1 MPEGTTY
8 FFVGPPEEPD
18 KYRLLRQVGGGGEA
32 ELWQADVAL
41 GAEREK
47 VAVKVLRAAH
57 EDRAAWRSRWVEQT
71 DLLRLIRHPGV
82 VGVHAAFEGAR
93 MHHAGAADPTETA
106 LYLVMNWIEGTDLRD
121 WPARQS
127 GPPAAVFT
135 CLTQIADVLD
145 WLHSGKATPSQRP
158 VVHGD
163 ISPANVIVNRD
174 GQAVLVDFGL
184 FRMSSHVTNLPA
196 GTQGYIAP
204 EVLRDGAYSPASD
217 RYAFGGLAYF
227 LLTGAHPPATADARA
242 AGLHAVFGP
251 TPLLDHALRIFADD
265 PAARPAA
272 GEWVRNLRAQTST
285 TNVSQSGLPPIRPGS
300 ASYGFPGPGP
310 VPAGV
315 GPGND
320 RRPRPWWLAAAGAA
334 LALVLVAGTVGVVG
348 LLSDGSAGRPDA
360 RGAANPTTSADGTP
374 DATAGSPS
382 EQAPQTE
389 PGGDSAGGSDP
400 AGQPGK
406 VLLISLPARYGPDTG
421 PVDIDGTQYPS
432 SIYEE
437 CDLDTEYHL
446 GRGYSLLESGIGLSD
461 VSDTGASATFTVYVD
476 QVERASVTVRL
487 SEIKTIKVDVTN
499 GVRLRLYAE
508 IPDAYRDYIGC
519 GATPAFA
526 DPTLSR

>member
-1 MPEGTTY
+1 MPGGTTY

-47 VAVKVLRAAH
+47 VAVKVLRSAH
-57 EDRAAWRSRWVEQT
+57 EDRAAWRSRWIEQT

-135 CLTQIADVLD
+135 CLTQVADVLD
-145 WLHSGKATPSQRP
+145 WLHSGKATPSRRP

-285 TNVSQSGLPPIRPGS
+285 TTTTPTGLPPMRPGAAPSGAS
-300 ASYGFPGPGP
+300 AGGP

-315 GPGND
+315 SAGGD
-320 RRPRPWWLAAAGAA
+320 RRPRPWWLAVAGAA
-334 LALVLVAGTVGVVG
+334 LALVLVAGVLGAVS
-348 LLSDGSAGRPDA
+348 LLGGENAGDRAESGSTAGAGDPTGGPEQPGGTASPAPGPSGDSPTPGPDA
-360 RGAANPTTSADGTP
+360 RGTEVYLVSLKAREKPNMDEEIGV
-374 DATAGSPS
+374 AT
-382 EQAPQTE
+382 
-389 PGGDSAGGSDP
+389 
-400 AGQPGK
+400 
-406 VLLISLPARYGPDTG
+406 
-421 PVDIDGTQYPS
+421 IDDREYPS
-432 SIYEE
+432 SISRSCYGVS
-437 CDLDTEYHL
+437 LEYHL
-446 GRGYSLLESGIGLSD
+446 GYDYTRFRSTVGLDDESDSGS
-461 VSDTGASATFTVYVD
+461 SATFVVYVD
-476 QVERASVTVRL
+476 DERQDSATVRL
-487 SEIKTIKVDVTN
+487 AATGTVEADLT
-499 GVRLRLYAE
+499 GAFRLRIEAE
-508 IPDAYRDYIGC
+508 IAGGWNC
-519 GATPAFA
+519 GVTTVFA
-526 DPTLSR
+526 DPILTK